1 MKSNTLSWQ
10 DKNQK
15 NKILAILN
23 EKKVI
28 LAPSDTVFGL
38 CGVASLDVFDELNK
52 LKGRQEKPFL
62 LLAASL
68 RSIENYAVI
77 PKTLEIKKILKAF
90 WPGPLTVVF
99 KALPAAPGYLVS
111 HAGTI
116 AFRIPDNEFL
126 QELLKIHPLL
136 FSTSANKTGKPV
148 PELLDAV
155 DEHIKQEVAAIVIDA
170 MQDQTQSTIPS
181 TIIDATKNEIILV
194 REGAISWQAI
204 QKYAQLKVE

>member
-23 EKKVI
+23 QNKVI

-38 CGVASLDVFDELNK
+38 CGVASLEVFDELNK

-68 RSIENYAVI
+68 KNIENYAI
-77 PKTLEIKKILKAF
+77 ISKTLEITKILKAF
-90 WPGPLTVVF
+90 WPGPLTVIF
-99 KALPAAPGYLVS
+99 KALPAAPAYLVS

-148 PELLDAV
+148 PEILKDI
-155 DEHIKQEVAAIVIDA
+155 DEQITKEVAAIVVDV
-170 MQDQTQSTIPS
+170 MNDQVQSTIPS
-181 TIIDATKNEIILV
+181 TLIDATKNEVVLI
-194 REGAISWQAI
+194 REGAILWQAI
-204 QKYAQLKVE
+204 QKCA